1 MSEDRII
8 ELESKV
14 AYQEDLLQ
22 ELNTIVI
29 DQQSQLDKLSMLC
42 QALNDRLKDAMRS
55 LPDSSHEDER
65 PPHY

>member
-14 AYQEDLLQ
+14 SYQEDLLQ
-22 ELNTIVI
+22 ELNTILI
-29 DQQSQLDKLSMLC
+29 DQQSQLDKLSMLF
-42 QALNDRLKDAMRS
+42 QALNDRLKEAMRS
-55 LPDSSHEDER
+55 LPDPGHEDER